1 MNRNEGCFIII
12 FLVTVIMLVML
23 ALAFDY
29 ITGLISCNVKAS
41 ALGYKC
47 EYNLFS
53 GCVLTKSNGKK
64 VLLEQLR
71 DFEGE

>member
-1 MNRNEGCFIII
+1 MNRNEGCFTII
-12 FLVTVIMLVML
+12 FIVIIFML
-23 ALAFDY
+23 AMTFNY
-29 ITGLISCNVKAS
+29 ITGLISCNAKAS

-47 EYNLFS
+47 EYHIFS
-53 GCVLTKSNGKK
+53 GCVLTKPNGKK

>member
-1 MNRNEGCFIII
+1 MNCNEDCFTIIFIII
-12 FLVTVIMLVML
+12 TF
-23 ALAFDY
+23 ALLILLNYAED
-29 ITGLISCNVKAS
+29 LISCNAKAS

-47 EYNLFS
+47 EYHLFS
-53 GCVLTKSNGKK
+53 GCVLTKPNGKK

>member
-12 FLVTVIMLVML
+12 FLVTIIML

-29 ITGLISCNVKAS
+29 ITGLISCNAKAS

-53 GCVLTKSNGKK
+53 GCVLTKPNGKK